1 MPQIGVPWSDR
12 SVHRG
17 NRRGP
22 LLALVAAGLLVA
34 LTGGPALGS
43 GEPSGERILGQSAI
57 EPAYDDTTGNLT
69 YLLTPIKSPF
79 PTHTNWHSVAP
90 LYLVIYPASSTVPAS
105 FNLNCEGVPGNCPDH
120 DGFVAA
126 VATGNVP
133 ALDPGEP
140 GVYGTNPGAVPGH
153 DHLVAIGGSGG
164 DFNVAWEVIEVLFTN
179 TTAANSHLTTDAA
192 VEAAVLAGHAREVD
206 LGFAF
211 HCSVVPATTYWR
223 GTPVS

>member
-1 MPQIGVPWSDR
+1 MPQIGVPWSNR
-12 SVHRG
+12 HVHRRS
-17 NRRGP
+17 NRGP
-22 LLALVAAGLLVA
+22 VLAVLAAGLLVA
-34 LTGGPALGS
+34 LSGSSALGS
-43 GEPSGERILGQSAI
+43 SLPSGERILGRSAI
-57 EPAYDDTTGNLT
+57 EPAYNDVTGQLT

-79 PTHTNWHSVAP
+79 PTHTSWHAVAP

-133 ALDPGEP
+133 AIDPGEP

-153 DHLVAIGGSGG
+153 DHLVAPPASGG

-179 TTAANSHLTTDAA
+179 SDAANSHLTTDAA
-192 VEAAVLAGHAREVD
+192 VDAAVKSGNAREVD

-211 HCSVVPATTYWR
+211 HCSVVPAVTYAQ
-223 GTPVS
+223 GTP